1 LLLETLK
8 KNKIY
13 SQNLRVIFNTQWLL
27 FDKFL
32 RIGIGILLNAWMARF
47 LGTEDFGILRYAVSL
62 VSLFIPLAE
71 LGLSTIAVREFLNL
85 RSQKYQLVG
94 TIFSLKLAAAAAVA
108 VIGCGVVAFFIDQEE
123 NLLRL
128 LILIISCGMLF
139 QAFDVIDYWF
149 QSRIES
155 KFVVIAKSAAFI
167 ISASIKVFLL
177 LSHASL
183 IAFGMALIA
192 DSILNATALIIVFQ
206 WRKNHLARARI
217 SLELAKKLLHSS
229 SPLIFSGIMK
239 IVFLRIDQVMIKNML
254 DASELGI
261 YSAAVQLSEGF
272 FFIPMILHS
281 SVFPTIVE
289 AKEQSLALFYQRLQT
304 FYNTLALLGYIIA
317 IAITISSSLIVG
329 VLYGPEY
336 GRSANLLA
344 VLIWSV
350 VFINLGVGR
359 SAFLISMDMTKFHLF
374 SMTGACI
381 LNISLNLTLIPVFG
395 LTGAAIASIL
405 SYGFAGYFSSFLY
418 RPLFRTGMM
427 LTKSMLYPKFW

>member
-1 LLLETLK
+1 MLLQTLK
-8 KNKIY
+8 KNKFY

-32 RIGIGILLNAWMARF
+32 RICIGILINAWMARF
-47 LGTEDFGILRYAVSL
+47 LGTEDFGMLRYAVSL

-94 TIFSLKLAAAAAVA
+94 TIFSLKLAAAAVA
-108 VIGCGVVAFFIDQEE
+108 VICCGVVAFLIDKEE

-155 KFVVIAKSAAFI
+155 KFVVIAKSVAFI

-177 LSHASL
+177 LSHATL
-183 IAFGMALIA
+183 IAFAVALIA
-192 DSILNATALIIVFQ
+192 DSILNATALIMVFQ
-206 WRKNHLARARI
+206 WRKNHIARARV
-217 SLELAKKLLHSS
+217 SLKLAKELLHSS

-239 IVFLRIDQVMIKNML
+239 IVFLRIDQIMIKNML

-289 AKEQSLALFYQRLQT
+289 AKEQSMALFYQRLQT
-304 FYNTLALLGYIIA
+304 FYNTLALLGYVIA
-317 IAITISSSLIVG
+317 ISITISSSFIVG

-336 GRSANLLA
+336 GRSATLLA

-350 VFINLGVGR
+350 VFINIGVGR

-374 SMTGACI
+374 SMTGACV
-381 LNISLNLTLIPVFG
+381 LNISLNLTLIPVLG
-395 LTGAAIASIL
+395 LTGAAIASII

-418 RPLFRTGMM
+418 RPLFKTGIM

>member
-1 LLLETLK
+1 LLLQTLK
-8 KNKIY
+8 KNKFY

-32 RIGIGILLNAWMARF
+32 RICIGILINAWMARF
-47 LGTEDFGILRYAVSL
+47 LGTEDFGMLRYAVSL

-94 TIFSLKLAAAAAVA
+94 TIFSLKLAAAAVA
-108 VIGCGVVAFFIDQEE
+108 VICCGVVAFLIDKEE

-155 KFVVIAKSAAFI
+155 KFVVIAKSVAFI

-177 LSHASL
+177 LSHATL
-183 IAFGMALIA
+183 IAFAVALIA
-192 DSILNATALIIVFQ
+192 DSILNATALIMVFQ
-206 WRKNHLARARI
+206 WRKNHIARARV
-217 SLELAKKLLHSS
+217 SLKLAKELLHSS

-239 IVFLRIDQVMIKNML
+239 IVFLRIDQIMIKNML

-289 AKEQSLALFYQRLQT
+289 AKEQSMALFYQRLQT
-304 FYNTLALLGYIIA
+304 FYNTLALLGYVIA
-317 IAITISSSLIVG
+317 ISITISSSFIVG

-336 GRSANLLA
+336 GRSATLLA

-350 VFINLGVGR
+350 VFINIGVGR

-374 SMTGACI
+374 SMTGACV
-381 LNISLNLTLIPVFG
+381 LNISLNLTLIPVLG
-395 LTGAAIASIL
+395 LTGAAIASII

-418 RPLFRTGMM
+418 RPLFKTGIM

>member
-1 LLLETLK
+1 LLLQSLK
-8 KNKIY
+8 KTKIY

-32 RIGIGILLNAWMARF
+32 RIGIGVLLNAWMARF
-47 LGTEDFGILRYAVSL
+47 LGTEDFGILRYAVAL

-71 LGLSTIAVREFLNL
+71 LGLSTIAVREFLNP
-85 RSQKYQLVG
+85 RAQKYQLVG
-94 TIFSLKLAAAAAVA
+94 TIFSLKLAAAAAA
-108 VIGCGVVAFFIDQEE
+108 VIGCGVVAFFIDKEE
-123 NLLRL
+123 NLLRI

-167 ISASIKVFLL
+167 ISSSIKIVLL
-177 LSHASL
+177 LSQASL

-192 DSILNATALIIVFQ
+192 DSILNAIALIVIFQ
-206 WRKNHLARARI
+206 WRKNDLTQSKI
-217 SLELAKKLLHSS
+217 SLELAKSLLHSS

-239 IVFLRIDQVMIKNML
+239 IVFLRIDQIMIKNML

-272 FFIPMILHS
+272 FFIPMILHA

-289 AKEQSLALFYQRLQT
+289 AKEQSSALFYQKLQT
-304 FYNTLALLGYIIA
+304 FYNLLALLGYAIA
-317 IAITISSSLIVG
+317 ISITISSTIIIG

-336 GRSANLLA
+336 SRSANLLA

-350 VFINLGVGR
+350 VFINIGVGR
-359 SAFLISMDMTKFHLF
+359 SAFLISMDMTKFHFF
-374 SMTGACI
+374 SMTAAGI
-381 LNISLNLTLIPVFG
+381 LNIGLNFVLIPEFG
-395 LTGAAIASIL
+395 LSGAAIASIM
-405 SYGFAGYFSSFLY
+405 SYGFAGYFSSFFY
-418 RPLFRTGMM
+418 RPLFKTGIM